1 MLLSRLSLLYTRNRR
16 ASARGLGDLLHEF
29 QVVASAGRSQECDR
43 FEQFPHGAMLCV
55 FTSQSALPTAPD
67 HCSKD
72 ADAFLHDPVGVVHL
86 EIPGSRHRVLV
97 ISPAEGALVRTGH
110 GGRCFHA
117 LVRVDPIESVL
128 VTLALAEDGI
138 PSPAALLH
146 STVAPHE
153 AIAALGHVLAVLR
166 LHHPGSARAPPAP
179 PSGPLPPDSGTFATP
194 APRWHRDRSR
204 RPKPKGSCQLS
215 LSPPALP
222 GPPGTWHGGRNSK
235 KIKVKGPR
243 AKLGSREGILF
254 ELPE

>member
-86 EIPGSRHRVLV
+86 EIPGSRHRILV

-166 LHHPGSARAPPAP
+166 LHHLRALLELLQLLHRGHFRQIRE
-179 PSGPLPPDSGTFATP
+179 PSQHQLHDGIVTVLAGPSQRGHA
-194 APRWHRDRSR
+194 S
-204 RPKPKGSCQLS
+204 
-215 LSPPALP
+215 
-222 GPPGTWHGGRNSK
+222 
-235 KIKVKGPR
+235 
-243 AKLGSREGILF
+243 
-254 ELPE
+254 